1 VKDLSS
7 VLFDQLENAIEN
19 LPEKLSVTAAE
30 NKDSQD
36 TIDSDSAQELLQR
49 LPDLSDEEVESL
61 LKQMTRPN

>member
-1 VKDLSS
+1 MKDLSS